1 MNVEV
6 FAEWMRRQGHYVF
19 RTQSSYWYEAGPRV
33 FQAFPYHWLIRPS
46 AEELQSLMKRGVLAL
61 RYSTPLDF
69 PDGKASY
76 QIYFHN
82 PYGLELLN
90 RKVRGE
96 IKHGVKSFRIEQI
109 SFERLA
115 KDGWS
120 VQQNTL
126 ARQGRSRSMTQPQWE
141 SLCRAAIDLPGFE
154 AWAALADNE
163 VAAALIICQVEDTS
177 TFLYSLSHQNYLRDR
192 VNNALFYRVSADL
205 LQRAGIS
212 RIFVTHQSLD
222 APATLDDFK
231 FRMGGTPLAIR
242 QRVDFHP
249 ILRPFVSRPLHRGLV
264 HLLRRDPGSP
274 LLAKAEGMIRFY
286 LEGRSPLKD
295 QNWPECLVSGKEKLL
310 NSLSA

>member
-1 MNVEV
+1 MNVEI

-19 RTQSSYWYEAGPRV
+19 RTPSSYWYEAGPRV
-33 FQAFPYHWLIRPS
+33 FQSFPYHWLIRPS
-46 AEELQSLMKRGVLAL
+46 TEELQDLMKHGILAL

-82 PYGLELLN
+82 PYGLEILN

-115 KDGWS
+115 KDGWL
-120 VQQNTL
+120 VQQDTL
-126 ARQGRSRSMTQPQWE
+126 ARQGRSRSMTQLQWE
-141 SLCRAAIDLPGFE
+141 RLCRAAIGLPGFE
-154 AWAALADNE
+154 AWAALADDE
-163 VAAALIICQVEDTS
+163 VAAALIMCQVEDTS
-177 TFLYSLSHQNYLRDR
+177 TFLYSLSRQPYLHDR
-192 VNNALFYRVSADL
+192 VNNALFYNVSTEL

-222 APATLDDFK
+222 APAKLDDFK
-231 FRMGGTPLAIR
+231 FRMGGIPVAIR

-249 ILRPFVSRPLHRGLV
+249 VLKPLISTPLYKGLNG
-264 HLLRRDPGSP
+264 LLRRDPGNP
-274 LLAKAEGMIRFY
+274 FLAKAEGILRFY
-286 LEGRSPLKD
+286 LEGRHPLNE
-295 QNWPECLVSGKEKLL
+295 QNWPECLVPRKEELL
-310 NSLSA
+310 NSLAT